1 MRDMARLLLTIQRDF
16 FRAVSVDHVEVSD
29 VFTPNSLTSKEVGTV
44 TLRRAFAHWLAL
56 CCGADSLMV
65 YDVHRKWS
73 KDYMDDHRKV
83 NSNGSLVSSASDSS
97 TGTSA
102 STTSGLLKSTGPG
115 VSSASLLCNHSLY
128 VEWSS
133 IQILDGL
140 GGGRCGT
147 VALALW
153 KGRKIALKL
162 LDIGKHGLGA
172 FDKELHAHSKLFGT
186 CARVAKLVL
195 VTSSPSG
202 QVFGLGMEL
211 GRAMPPLAT
220 WTMEQRVSAF
230 KALQSVL
237 EAGNLIQ
244 NDVRDSNFVCDKSG
258 NLLVIDLEDTSFSCC
273 QKDSDSYLSAAYT
286 YLMA

>member
-1 MRDMARLLLTIQRDF
+1 MARLLLTIQRDF

-44 TLRRAFAHWLAL
+44 TLRRAFAYWMAL
-56 CCGADSLMV
+56 CHGADSQMV
-65 YDVHRKWS
+65 YDVPRKLS
-73 KDYMDDHRKV
+73 TDYMGDYGKV
-83 NSNGSLVSSASDSS
+83 NPNGSLVSSASDSS
-97 TGTSA
+97 AGTSV
-102 STTSGLLKSTGPG
+102 STVSGLFQSTATQDTSGL
-115 VSSASLLCNHSLY
+115 LLCNHSLY

-147 VALALW
+147 VALAVW

-162 LDIGKHGLGA
+162 FDIGKHGIDA
-172 FDKELHAHSKLFGT
+172 FANELQAHSKLFGT

-195 VTSSPSG
+195 VTSSPSE

-211 GRAMPPLAT
+211 GRSMPSLAT
-220 WTMEQRVSAF
+220 WTMEQRASAF
-230 KALQSVL
+230 KALQSL
-237 EAGNLIQ
+237 LKAGNLIQ

-258 NLLVIDLEDTSFSCC
+258 NLLVIDLEDTSFSCSR
-273 QKDSDSYLSAAYT
+273 KDSDSYLSAAHA